1 MEITVKCR
9 FFSNMQSITD
19 ALVKEGYSVKI
30 VPVMKRKPLDTEVEY
45 YNVTF
50 SNGISDN
57 EY

>member
-1 MEITVKCR
+1 MEITVKCQY
-9 FFSNMQSITD
+9 FNNMQSITN

-30 VPVMKRKPLDTEVEY
+30 EPVMKSKQLDSDVDY